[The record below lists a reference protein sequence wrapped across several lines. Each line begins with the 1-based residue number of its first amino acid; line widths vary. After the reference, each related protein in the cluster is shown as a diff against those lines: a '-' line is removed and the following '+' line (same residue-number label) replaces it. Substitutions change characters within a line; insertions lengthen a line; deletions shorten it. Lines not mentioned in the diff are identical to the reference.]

1 MPDAIVF
8 SSWNWD
14 TFNVPERAA
23 LALASRGWRVLYC
36 GMPVSRFR
44 KPDTAVREV
53 APGVH
58 AFTPEYLGEK
68 FKNLPVLRDSQWKSV
83 ARQIH
88 DQSRVLGLS
97 APVFI
102 YSHVEG
108 LEPLCLEMRA
118 LGSKLVH
125 LCMDY
130 PEPYQYALIEIS
142 DLTLV
147 IPKTVYAK
155 LRAQYG
161 DKIESIPQSIHIEG
175 NKAATAQA
183 PSASSAPAFDK
194 IPHPRLGYLGPVYAR
209 LNLPLVRAVL
219 TAHPD
224 WHFVCFGDTS
234 ALPLANVHGMEWS
247 RPGDLPRYV
256 GGFDVGA
263 MPYDNF
269 DEKNL
274 HCVPLKL
281 FDYFLAGLP
290 VVSTPVLSLSEY
302 SDLIYFGDTPATFAR
317 AIEGALAEP
326 ASSPKRKRRTQIAFA
341 HSTEALGER
350 LTQVLD
356 FSAPHS
362 PAGR

>member
-14 TFNVPERAA
+14 TFNVPERIA
-23 LALASRGWRVLYC
+23 LALAGRGWRVLYC

-53 APGVH
+53 APGIH
-58 AFTPEYLGEK
+58 AFTPEYLGKK
-68 FKNLPVLRDSQWKSV
+68 FEGVPLVGDSQWKGV

-88 DQSRVLGLS
+88 EQSKALGLAS
-97 APVFI
+97 PVFL

-108 LEPLCLEMRA
+108 LAPLCTEMRA

-125 LCMDY
+125 ICMDY
-130 PEPYQYALIEIS
+130 PEPYQYDLIAIS
-142 DLTLV
+142 DRTLV
-147 IPKTVYAK
+147 IPEMVYAK
-155 LRAQYG
+155 LRAKYG
-161 DKIESIPQSIHIEG
+161 DKIESIPQSIHIAKG
-175 NKAATAQA
+175 AA
-183 PSASSAPAFDK
+183 APAPPVAPAPALEK

-209 LNLPLVRAVL
+209 LNLPLVRDVL
-219 TAHPD
+219 TAHTN

-234 ALPLANVHGMEWS
+234 ALPLANVHGMEWA
-247 RPGDLPRYV
+247 RPEELPRYV
-256 GGFDVGA
+256 AGFDVGA

-290 VVSTPVLSLSEY
+290 VVSTPVLSLTEY

-317 AIEGALAEP
+317 AIEAALAEP
-326 ASSPKRKRRTQIAFA
+326 ASSPKRQKRTEVAFA

-350 LTQVLD
+350 LDKVLD
-356 FSAPHS
+356 FKAPGGS
-362 PAGR
+362 AGR

>member
-14 TFNVPERAA
+14 TFNVPERVA

-58 AFTPEYLGEK
+58 AFTPEYLGGK
-68 FKNLPVLRDSQWKSV
+68 LASIPVLRESQWKSV

-88 DQSRVLGLS
+88 DQARALGLS
-97 APVFI
+97 SPVFM

-118 LGSKLVH
+118 IGSKLVH
-125 LCMDY
+125 ICMDY
-130 PEPYQYALIEIS
+130 PEPHQYALIEIS
-142 DLTLV
+142 DRTLV
-147 IPKTVYAK
+147 IPNTVYAK
-155 LRAQYG
+155 LRAKYG
-161 DKIESIPQSIHIEG
+161 DKILSIPQSIHIAR
-175 NKAATAQA
+175 NNALTAQA
-183 PSASSAPAFDK
+183 PSAAALAP

-209 LNLPLVRAVL
+209 LNLPLVRDLL

-234 ALPLANVHGMEWS
+234 ALPLANVHGMDWS
-247 RPGDLPRYV
+247 RPEDLPHFV
-256 GGFDVGA
+256 AGFDAGV

-317 AIEGALAEP
+317 AIEAALAEP
-326 ASSPKRKRRTQIAFA
+326 ASSPKRQQRMQVAQA

-350 LTQVLD
+350 LDQVLD
-356 FSAPHS
+356 FSTQGGQ
-362 PAGR
+362 AGR